1 MANVSIKQIADL
13 AGVSRGTVDRALNDR
28 YGIDPDL
35 KARILKIATELGY
48 RSNRAGKMLSIRK
61 SPLRIG
67 VQMPSIGNDFF
78 LDVEQGLQAAAKTY
92 EDFGLTL
99 EIRSMKGFDAQT
111 QVAQVRE
118 MVAGGIHG
126 LAIVPINHPDVV
138 MLLDELAEKNIPVI
152 TFNTDLTDG
161 KRMGFV
167 GNDYWRSGAT
177 AAGVLRLLSHHEPAR
192 VAILTGSVQMLGH
205 NQRILGFSQV
215 IRQSCPNIELLD
227 VLETNDDD
235 QTAFELTQKLL
246 ARQPRPAALYLTAGG
261 VSGAARA
268 IEAAGCSGDIQVIC
282 HDLTE
287 AEKQS
292 LDRGTITVTIG
303 QQPFDQGY
311 KPIQYLFEYLLDG
324 TLPPAE
330 TITSSEIYI
339 REHFISKPLKP
350 EQRR

>member
-205 NQRILGFSQV
+205 NQRIHGFTQV
-215 IRQSCPNIELLD
+215 IRQHCPKIEILD
-227 VLETNDDD
+227 VFETNDDD
-235 QTAFELTQKLL
+235 LTAFDLTRNLL
-246 ARQPRPAALYLTAGG
+246 AQEPGLSALYLTAGG
-261 VSGAARA
+261 VTGAARA
-268 IEAAGCSGDIQVIC
+268 IEAAGRSGQIQIIC
-282 HDLTE
+282 HDLTA
-287 AEKQS
+287 AEKRYLES
-292 LDRGTITVTIG
+292 GTIAVTIG
-303 QQPFDQGY
+303 QQPFEQGY
-311 KPIQYLFEYLLDG
+311 KPVQYLFEYLLDG

-330 TITSSEIYI
+330 TITRSEIYI
-339 REHFISKPLKP
+339 REHFISPP
-350 EQRR
+350 EPAEQRR

>member
-67 VQMPSIGNDFF
+67 VQMPSVGNDFF
-78 LDVEQGLQAAAKTY
+78 LDIEQGLQAAAKTY

-99 EIRSMKGFDAQT
+99 EIRSMKGFDAKT

-118 MVAGGIHG
+118 LVAGGIHG

-152 TFNTDLTDG
+152 TFNTNLTDG
-161 KRMGFV
+161 KRMGCV

-177 AAGVLRLLSHHEPAR
+177 AAGVLRLLSHHEPTR

-205 NQRILGFSQV
+205 NQRIHGFTQV
-215 IRQSCPNIELLD
+215 IRQHCPYINILD

-235 QTAFELTQKLL
+235 LTAFDLTRNLL
-246 ARQPRPAALYLTAGG
+246 AQEPGLSALYLTAGG
-261 VSGAARA
+261 VTGAARA
-268 IEAAGCSGDIQVIC
+268 IEAAGRSGQIQIIF
-282 HDLTE
+282 HDLTA
-287 AEKQS
+287 AEKRYLES
-292 LDRGTITVTIG
+292 GTIAVTIG
-303 QQPFDQGY
+303 QQPFEQGY
-311 KPIQYLFEYLLDG
+311 KPVQYLFEYLLDG

-330 TITSSEIYI
+330 TITRSEIYI
-339 REHFISKPLKP
+339 REHFISPP
-350 EQRR
+350 EPAEQRR